1 MARGNAMAVLRKNV
15 QEHEAAVLVA
25 ADSWLPDTVPAGS
38 PAEALA
44 QAVLGLR
51 AARKLLRQ
59 AEGE

>member
-15 QEHEAAVLVA
+15 QEKEAAVIVA
-25 ADSWLPDTVPAGS
+25 ADSWLPDSVAAG
-38 PAEALA
+38 PEAALA
-44 QAVLGLR
+44 QAVHELR